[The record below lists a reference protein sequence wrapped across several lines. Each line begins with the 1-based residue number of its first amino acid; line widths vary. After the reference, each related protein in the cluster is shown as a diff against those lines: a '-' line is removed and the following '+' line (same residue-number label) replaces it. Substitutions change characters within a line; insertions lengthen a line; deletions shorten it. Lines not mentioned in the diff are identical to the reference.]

1 MGQSSSSE
9 SSLKSR
15 RSSSISPTNSN
26 NGNNNN
32 NNNNSSLAKD
42 FASVVKFVKSNHIS
56 EEILLAAAPKT
67 SPQRAFRDYI
77 SANKRRKKEANN
89 VSCTILISRM

>member
-26 NGNNNN
+26 NGNNH

-89 VSCTILISRM
+89 VISCTTDQ

>member
-26 NGNNNN
+26 NGNNN

>member
-26 NGNNNN
+26 NGN

-89 VSCTILISRM
+89 VISCTTDQ